1 MTKQD
6 PIVHRRI
13 SVIVSLGL
21 DTPSVDMSIAAVE
34 RDTGLGKDTLRVW
47 ERRYGFPIPGRD
59 AHDERSYPMAQVEKL
74 RVIKRLMDHGHRPG
88 RIVGLTLQELQ
99 RMSETLMGTPTPI
112 GMGHAARKA
121 EVDHYL
127 ALLRSHYTEGLRQ
140 QLKQA
145 LANQGLK
152 QFVAQVVAP
161 LTAAVGDA
169 WMRGELQVFEE
180 HTYSTCISAL
190 LRQAIDHLTETNA
203 LATPRVLLTTFP
215 QEAHGLG
222 LLMAESMLALQGAR
236 SVSLGTQ
243 TPVADIVK
251 AVQAHHSQVVALSFS
266 VSMKPKQVVGGLN
279 ELRQLLPASVEIW
292 VGGHSPA
299 LKRCAQSG
307 LVVLGGLDHI
317 TAQVQRW
324 RSTAA

>member
-1 MTKQD
+1 M
-6 PIVHRRI
+6 
-13 SVIVSLGL
+13 SLGS
-21 DTPSVDMSIAAVE
+21 DTPSVELSIAAVE

-47 ERRYGFPIPGRD
+47 ERRYGFPVPGRD
-59 AHDERSYPMAQVEKL
+59 ANDERSYPMAQVEKL
-74 RVIKRLMDHGHRPG
+74 RAIKRLMDHGHRPG
-88 RIVGLTLQELQ
+88 RVVGMTLQELQ
-99 RMSETLMGTPTPI
+99 HMSDALMGTPTPI

-121 EVDHYL
+121 EVAHYVT
-127 ALLRSHYTEGLRQ
+127 LLRSHDTEGLRQ

-152 QFVAQVVAP
+152 QFVTHVVAP

-190 LRQAIDHLTETNA
+190 LRQAIDHLTETST

-243 TPVADIVK
+243 TPVADIFK
-251 AVQAHHSQVVALSFS
+251 AVQAHDIQVVALSFS
-266 VSMKPKQVVGGLN
+266 VSMKPKHVVGGLS
-279 ELRQLLPASVEIW
+279 ELRQLLPDSVEIW
-292 VGGHSPA
+292 VGGHNPA
-299 LKRCAQSG
+299 LKRCAQAG
-307 LVVLGGLDHI
+307 LLVLRGLDQI
-317 TAQVQRW
+317 TVEVHRW
-324 RSTAA
+324 RSKPAA

>member
-1 MTKQD
+1 M
-6 PIVHRRI
+6 
-13 SVIVSLGL
+13 SLGL
-21 DTPSVDMSIAAVE
+21 ETPSVELSIAAVE

-47 ERRYGFPIPGRD
+47 ERRYGFPIPRRD
-59 AHDERSYPMAQVEKL
+59 ANDERSYPMAQVEKL
-74 RVIKRLMDHGHRPG
+74 RAIKRLMDHGHRPG
-88 RIVGLTLQELQ
+88 RIVALTLQELQ
-99 RMSETLMGTPTPI
+99 HMSESLMGAPTPV
-112 GMGHAARKA
+112 GMSHAARKA
-121 EVDHYL
+121 EAAHYVG
-127 ALLRSHYTEGLRQ
+127 LLRSHDTEGLRQ

-152 QFVAQVVAP
+152 QFVAHVVAP

-190 LRQAIDHLTETNA
+190 LRQAIDHLTETST

-251 AVQAHHSQVVALSFS
+251 ASQAHDIQVVALSFS
-266 VSMKPKQVVGGLN
+266 VSMKPKHVVGGLS

-292 VGGHSPA
+292 VGGNNPA

-317 TAQVQRW
+317 TAQVHRW
-324 RSTAA
+324 RTTYA

>member
-1 MTKQD
+1 M
-6 PIVHRRI
+6 
-13 SVIVSLGL
+13 SLGL
-21 DTPSVDMSIAAVE
+21 GTPSVELSIAAVE

-47 ERRYGFPIPGRD
+47 ERRYGFPVPGRD
-59 AHDERSYPMAQVEKL
+59 ANDERSYPMAQVEKL
-74 RVIKRLMDHGHRPG
+74 RAIKRLMDHGHRPG

-99 RMSETLMGTPTPI
+99 HMSEALMGTPTPI
-112 GMGHAARKA
+112 GMGHAVRKV
-121 EVDHYL
+121 EVAHYL
-127 ALLRSHYTEGLRQ
+127 DLLRSHDTEGLRQ

-152 QFVAQVVAP
+152 QFVAHVVAP
-161 LTAAVGDA
+161 LTSAVGDA

-190 LRQAIDHLTETNA
+190 LRQAIDHLTETST

-243 TPVADIVK
+243 TPLADIVK
-251 AVQAHHSQVVALSFS
+251 ASEAHDIQVVALSFS
-266 VSMKPKQVVGGLN
+266 VSMKPKHVVGGLS

-292 VGGHSPA
+292 VGGHNPA

-324 RSTAA
+324 RGSAA

>member
-1 MTKQD
+1 M
-6 PIVHRRI
+6 
-13 SVIVSLGL
+13 SLGL
-21 DTPSVDMSIAAVE
+21 ETPSVELSIAAVE

-47 ERRYGFPIPGRD
+47 ERRYGFPIPRRD
-59 AHDERSYPMAQVEKL
+59 ANDERSYPMAQVEKL
-74 RVIKRLMDHGHRPG
+74 RAIKRLMDHGHRPG
-88 RIVGLTLQELQ
+88 RIVALTLQELQ
-99 RMSETLMGTPTPI
+99 HMSESLMGAPTPV

-121 EVDHYL
+121 EAAHYVG
-127 ALLRSHYTEGLRQ
+127 LLRSHDTEGLRQ

-152 QFVAQVVAP
+152 QFVAHVVAP

-190 LRQAIDHLTETNA
+190 LRQAIDHLTETST

-251 AVQAHHSQVVALSFS
+251 ASQAHDIQVVALSFS
-266 VSMKPKQVVGGLN
+266 VSMKPKHVVGGLS

-292 VGGHSPA
+292 VGGNNPA

-317 TAQVQRW
+317 TAQVHRW
-324 RSTAA
+324 RTTYA

>member
-1 MTKQD
+1 MN
-6 PIVHRRI
+6 
-13 SVIVSLGL
+13 LGL
-21 DTPSVDMSIAAVE
+21 DAQTFELPIAAVE

-47 ERRYGFPIPGRD
+47 ERRYGFPAPGRD
-59 AHDERSYPMAQVEKL
+59 ANDERCYPRAQVEKL

-88 RIVGLTLQELQ
+88 RIVGLTVQELQ
-99 RMSETLMGTPTPI
+99 QMSDALEGAPTPI
-112 GMGHAARKA
+112 GMGHDARKVA
-121 EVDHYL
+121 VAHYVT
-127 ALLRSHYTEGLRQ
+127 LLRSHDSEGLRQ

-152 QFVAQVVAP
+152 QFVAHVVAP

-180 HTYSTCISAL
+180 HIFSTCVAAL
-190 LRQAIDHLTETNA
+190 LRQAIDHLTETST

-243 TPVADIVK
+243 TPLTDIVN
-251 AVQAHHSQVVALSFS
+251 AAQAHAIQVVALSFS
-266 VSMKPKQVVGGLN
+266 VSMKPKHVVGGLT
-279 ELRQLLPASVEIW
+279 ELRQLLPPAVEIW
-292 VGGHSPA
+292 VGGNNAA

-307 LVVLGGLDHI
+307 LVVLRGLDHI
-317 TAQVQRW
+317 TAEVKRW
-324 RSTAA
+324 RSAQAA